1 MDDETKQNGLTPEE
15 ELHYANHALIDIC
28 DGCGDFIGIHN
39 HHDGSNYLTWA
50 NGKLYCYD
58 CLK

>member
-1 MDDETKQNGLTPEE
+1 MENETTHNGLTPEE
-15 ELHYANHALIDIC
+15 QLHYANHALVDHC
-28 DGCGDFIGIHN
+28 DGCGDYTPIHN
-39 HHDGSNYLTWA
+39 HHDGSNYLTWS